1 MLPDHP
7 RVDAARVHAA
17 LVGQP
22 FLEAQRVERRAGAHH
37 RHRASVPPAHQVLGE
52 DVERVGHHDHDA
64 REPARL
70 HRVRGVLHDLDV
82 GLEHVEAGLARL
94 HVRADRDD
102 GDVLGLE
109 LVVAP
114 AADLGRGQERE
125 RVEVVERLAA
135 GPDAGAVVERDAPGE
150 ALHDER
156 AGGGDAHSPGSD
168 DPHAQPGHRRR
179 LPIGHGRTLPRMA
192 RIDIPD
198 GPGAPGRRVF
208 GLRPEMAG
216 TVTDMIDAVYHRSAL
231 PATER
236 EVARLRVAQL
246 NDCSACSTARAQ
258 SMLDA
263 GVTDDDYG
271 HLDEWRTWPGYT
283 ERQRLA
289 IEYAERFTIDH
300 QGLDDEFYER
310 LHAQFADDEILDLSL
325 CLAIWLGLGRVLAV
339 LQVEQTT
346 GVMADL

>member
-1 MLPDHP
+1 MRPARPCMMSAPAVAMPTPPAPTIPTCSPAIDADYVPFSP
-7 RVDAARVHAA
+7 RARI
-17 LVGQP
+17 
-22 FLEAQRVERRAGAHH
+22 ECKRTAGA
-37 RHRASVPPAHQVLGE
+37 RQ
-52 DVERVGHHDHDA
+52 
-64 REPARL
+64 
-70 HRVRGVLHDLDV
+70 
-82 GLEHVEAGLARL
+82 
-94 HVRADRDD
+94 
-102 GDVLGLE
+102 
-109 LVVAP
+109 
-114 AADLGRGQERE
+114 
-125 RVEVVERLAA
+125 
-135 GPDAGAVVERDAPGE
+135 
-150 ALHDER
+150 
-156 AGGGDAHSPGSD
+156 
-168 DPHAQPGHRRR
+168 RR
-179 LPIGHGRTLPRMA
+179 PGRTLPRMA
-192 RIDIPD
+192 RIEIPD

-263 GVTDDDYG
+263 GVTENDYG

-300 QGLDDEFYER
+300 QGLDDEFYDR
-310 LHAQFADDEILDLSL
+310 LRAQFADDEILDLSL

-339 LQVEQTT
+339 LQVEQRT